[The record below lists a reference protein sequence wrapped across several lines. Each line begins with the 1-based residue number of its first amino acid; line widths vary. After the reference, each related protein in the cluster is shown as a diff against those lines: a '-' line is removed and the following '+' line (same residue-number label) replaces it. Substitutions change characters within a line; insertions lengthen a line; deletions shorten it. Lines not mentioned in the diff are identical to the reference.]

1 MVHHHRLLIVSMS
14 LELRLGLGPCTSLPQ
29 EQQELKG
36 GWKRG
41 MEGGVKE
48 GRSKGVE
55 WREKRMERRG
65 REME

>member
-1 MVHHHRLLIVSMS
+1 MS

-48 GRSKGVE
+48 GRKEQGGGVE
-55 WREKRMERRG
+55 GKRNGEEEKRDGVKESRKEG
-65 REME
+65 